1 MSGRHK
7 HLMLLAASAV
17 SGAFLAGCQANSQ
30 KAPSI
35 GTAFAGPIRVSL
47 REEISPAAK
56 VISSTAHGEKLE
68 ILQVRRRFVRVR
80 TPSGQVGWTDS
91 RNLLSSKQMDRLHE
105 LSKSSAKLPAQGEAT
120 VYVTLNMHA
129 EPFRTSTTFYQIAE
143 GVRVDVLSHTAS
155 PKAAPAQVSGNSL
168 DLNKP
173 APLPPRKR
181 KKDSDFPPPPPPP
194 PPPGLPSNW
203 LELSESRLP
212 PPPPEPPETPAEK
225 KRKKRRKK
233 PTGPPMED
241 WNLVRT
247 KDGKAGWV
255 LSRMLVMAI
264 PDEVAQYS
272 EGARITS
279 YFPLATV
286 EDEGVTKHHWIW
298 TTSREEGLPYDFQSF
313 RIFTYVVR
321 RHRFET
327 ALIER
332 NIEGYYP
339 IQATPG

>member
-17 SGAFLAGCQANSQ
+17 SGVSGWMPGEFP

-233 PTGPPMED
+233 PDRAADGGLESSSHQGRKSRLGP
-241 WNLVRT
+241 LTHAR
-247 KDGKAGWV
+247 DGDSG
-255 LSRMLVMAI
+255 
-264 PDEVAQYS
+264 
-272 EGARITS
+272 
-279 YFPLATV
+279 
-286 EDEGVTKHHWIW
+286 
-298 TTSREEGLPYDFQSF
+298 
-313 RIFTYVVR
+313 
-321 RHRFET
+321 
-327 ALIER
+327 
-332 NIEGYYP
+332 
-339 IQATPG
+339 

>member
-120 VYVTLNMHA
+120 VYVT
-129 EPFRTSTTFYQIAE
+129 
-143 GVRVDVLSHTAS
+143 
-155 PKAAPAQVSGNSL
+155 
-168 DLNKP
+168 
-173 APLPPRKR
+173 
-181 KKDSDFPPPPPPP
+181 
-194 PPPGLPSNW
+194 
-203 LELSESRLP
+203 
-212 PPPPEPPETPAEK
+212 
-225 KRKKRRKK
+225 
-233 PTGPPMED
+233 
-241 WNLVRT
+241 
-247 KDGKAGWV
+247 
-255 LSRMLVMAI
+255 
-264 PDEVAQYS
+264 
-272 EGARITS
+272 
-279 YFPLATV
+279 
-286 EDEGVTKHHWIW
+286 
-298 TTSREEGLPYDFQSF
+298 
-313 RIFTYVVR
+313 
-321 RHRFET
+321 
-327 ALIER
+327 
-332 NIEGYYP
+332 
-339 IQATPG
+339 